1 MSTVWHCLDKV
12 RGLVGV
18 PALWRSWLG
27 GEFATFERAF
37 LEKKSRPASSYPCS
51 HECGCEHDLVERAD
65 GSFVA
70 VCTCDPWNCDDFAVT
85 RAEAALLELNW
96 SRLGLAICKAFDCE
110 ARNAALNQPMTRQV
124 GSFGA
129 VALPIVLTI
138 QDEPDEF
145 RGVAAELAVRLPAG
159 FVLLTP
165 TRRFF
170 DATCQELLAKGPWGF
185 YDLESN
191 LALRSNGTL
200 QALKSGSEMFG
211 PIAARGLNSSGAVQA
226 LEGIHREI
234 AAFRDD
240 RAQLRVENKRLKE
253 MQSEGLFKFTHK
265 LDARTFK
272 IFCAILAEGNV
283 AEASRTL
290 AMKDSTL
297 RDIVRGWPERG
308 KSYAIL
314 ADLVRWRKK
323 VGRSE
328 KVPLNDSI
336 LLEKGSS
343 VDYPGLLSDVLDGLL
358 SMTDENWEQET
369 QALAEVLRPYVE
381 R

>member
-1 MSTVWHCLDKV
+1 M
-12 RGLVGV
+12 
-18 PALWRSWLG
+18 
-27 GEFATFERAF
+27 
-37 LEKKSRPASSYPCS
+37 
-51 HECGCEHDLVERAD
+51 ERAD

-70 VCTCDPWNCDDFAVT
+70 VCTCDPWDCDDFAVT

-145 RGVAAELAVRLPAG
+145 RGVAVELAVRLPGG
-159 FVLLTP
+159 FALLAP

-170 DATCQELLAKGPWGF
+170 DATCQELLAKGPFGF

-211 PIAARGLNSSGAVQA
+211 PIVARELNSSGAVQA

-234 AAFRDD
+234 AAVRED
-240 RAQLRVENKRLKE
+240 RVQLRAENKRLKE
-253 MQSEGLFKFTHK
+253 LQSEGLFKFTQK
-265 LDARTFK
+265 LDASSFK
-272 IFCAILAEGNV
+272 ILCTILAEGDV
-283 AEASRTL
+283 AKASESL
-290 AMKDSTL
+290 EMGDSTL
-297 RDIVRGWPERG
+297 RAVLRKWKGRG
-308 KSYAIL
+308 KAYASAL
-314 ADLVRWRKK
+314 DLVRWRKK
-323 VGRSE
+323 VGRAE
-328 KVPLNDSI
+328 KVPLSDSV
-336 LLEKGSS
+336 LTEKGSS
-343 VDYPGLLSDVLDGLL
+343 VDYPGVLSDVLDELL
-358 SMTDENWEQET
+358 SMTDENWEGKME
-369 QALAEVLRPYVE
+369 ALAEVLRPYVD